1 LEDTIMLP
9 GHNPTHD
16 NRALSS
22 ALLGAVMAAT
32 TLAAGCG
39 TTALPCMQ
47 YQPQMVTRTVSM
59 RGQGTFQVMEQAM
72 VCTQRASS
80 MEEGLIGP

>member
-1 LEDTIMLP
+1 MLP
-9 GHNPTHD
+9 RHNPNHG
-16 NRALSS
+16 NRARSR

-39 TTALPCMQ
+39 TSALPCMQ

-59 RGQGTFQVMEQAM
+59 RGYGAVQVTEQAM
-72 VCTQRASS
+72 VCTHRAGS